1 MVEKSTVHPVYC
13 TAFYVYSKLLNMYS
27 ILFLVYIQQFEMC
40 TLELFSPHTHTHT
53 QYDDQH
59 THIKACVHIYDRVTH
74 THTHKN
80 VKRDRNFMHFRPWE
94 HTLHLQWNWHAFIHV
109 TCTLLFLLIIK
120 THSSWVQNCML
131 LTYEWCMFSDCSG
144 FSIGVISSATSAN
157 LWNQFCFI
165 LLK

>member
-53 QYDDQH
+53 HTQYDDQH

-80 VKRDRNFMHFRPWE
+80 V
-94 HTLHLQWNWHAFIHV
+94 
-109 TCTLLFLLIIK
+109 
-120 THSSWVQNCML
+120 
-131 LTYEWCMFSDCSG
+131 
-144 FSIGVISSATSAN
+144 
-157 LWNQFCFI
+157 
-165 LLK
+165 